1 MSRDQ
6 AAKGQSSEAQTVSGP
21 LHLIALGANL
31 PSESGRP
38 RETLEA
44 ALTALQARGLG
55 VAAQSAWYGTPAFPA
70 GSGPDY
76 VNGAAA
82 LASPLSPDAVLELL
96 HEVERD
102 LGRSRAVRW
111 GPRVCD
117 LDLLACGDTVLPD
130 AAMLGDW
137 IARSDA
143 RRMETPPGL
152 LLPHPRLH
160 ERGFVLR
167 PLADVA
173 PDWRHPLLGLTVPE
187 MLAALPPDALEGIVR
202 L

>member
-1 MSRDQ
+1 MSKPD
-6 AAKGQSSEAQTVSGP
+6 S

-31 PSESGRP
+31 PSGSGSP

-44 ALTALQARGLG
+44 ALAALQARGLSV
-55 VAAQSAWYGTPAFPA
+55 VARSAWYGTPAFPA

-102 LGRSRAVRW
+102 LGRSRALRW
-111 GPRVCD
+111 GPRACD
-117 LDLLACGDTVLPD
+117 LDLLACGDAVLPD
-130 AAMLGDW
+130 AATVGDW
-137 IARSDA
+137 IARSGA

-173 PDWRHPLLGLTVPE
+173 ADWRHPLLGLTVRE
-187 MLAALPPDALEGIVR
+187 MLAALPPGSLEGIVR